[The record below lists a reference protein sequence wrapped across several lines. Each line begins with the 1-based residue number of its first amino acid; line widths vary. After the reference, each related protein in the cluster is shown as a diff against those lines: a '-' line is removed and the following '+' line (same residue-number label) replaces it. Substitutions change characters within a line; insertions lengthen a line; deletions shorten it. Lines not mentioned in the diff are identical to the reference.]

1 MAIRHIVMPGG
12 WTWHRW
18 QDLTP
23 MEREELRV
31 DHPYF
36 IRIMQQDRFEFAR
49 VPCIRAKAE
58 TEGAL
63 YGSLP
68 YCNEPDERKD
78 EDAWLFVYM
87 EERHLFTSELCLSRL
102 DGIGEQELI
111 RSLELC
117 QTPEEG
123 GFALLGKLA
132 LVCMNGLDAFAA
144 EQARLERDMRESNNA
159 QLLDALMH
167 RQYDLLHWRRRIE
180 PLEEL
185 LIAAKE
191 AFAPERLERNA
202 HYRLTELRVQRLQL
216 RLKRYDVEV
225 GTMLAMDENIA
236 SYRGN
241 EIMKTLTV
249 FTVVCTP
256 ATVIAGLWGMNF
268 EGMPGLDSPWGYA
281 GMMLVICMLT
291 MLVYVW
297 LRWKGWTGDLIRGK
311 KKRSNIA

>member
-1 MAIRHIVMPGG
+1 MTIRQTVMPGG

-18 QDLTP
+18 HDLKP
-23 MEREELRV
+23 MEREELRI

-36 IRIMQQDRFEFAR
+36 VRSMHQDRFRSAQI
-49 VPCIRAKAE
+49 PCIRSRERDA
-58 TEGAL
+58 GAL

-68 YCNEPDERKD
+68 YCDLPGDSKD
-78 EDAWLFVYM
+78 EDSWLFFFM
-87 EERHLFTSELCLSRL
+87 DERNLFTSDLCFSRL
-102 DGIGEQELI
+102 DGIEEHELMNYLEQ
-111 RSLELC
+111 C
-117 QTPEEG
+117 DTPVEG
-123 GFALLGKLA
+123 GFALLSKLA
-132 LVCMNGLDAFAA
+132 LVCMNGLDIFA
-144 EQARLERDMRESNNA
+144 EKLIQLERKMRESNNSR
-159 QLLDALMH
+159 LLDTLMQW
-167 RQYDLLHWRRRIE
+167 QYDLIHWRRRIV

-191 AFAPERLERNA
+191 AFAPERLEINSY
-202 HYRLTELRVQRLQL
+202 YRLTALRVERLKL
-216 RLKRYDVEV
+216 RLKRFDEEV

-268 EGMPGLDSPWGYA
+268 EAMPGLGRPWGYSA
-281 GMMLVICMLT
+281 LILIICLLT
-291 MLVYVW
+291 TIVYLW

-311 KKRSNIA
+311 KKRSNIV